1 MAGWDL
7 SPLGATAPVAP
18 KCVRALAAGEHL
30 AIGYVCAHHYFARLR
45 DEEALG
51 DARDGIG
58 A

>member
-7 SPLGATAPVAP
+7 SPLRATAPVAP
-18 KCVRALAAGEHL
+18 KCVWALAAWEDL
-30 AIGYVCAHHYFARLR
+30 TIGYVCAHHHFERLR